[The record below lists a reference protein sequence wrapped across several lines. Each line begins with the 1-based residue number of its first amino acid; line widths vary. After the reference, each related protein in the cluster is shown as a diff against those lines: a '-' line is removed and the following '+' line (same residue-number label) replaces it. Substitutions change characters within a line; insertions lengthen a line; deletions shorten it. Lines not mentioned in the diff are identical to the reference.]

1 MLEKERKL
9 YQEQIGQFIKRLPT
23 LFYDNEVLLEAEYC
37 RFKSG
42 TPRYEERK
50 QGKYKP
56 IKVGD
61 TWGSNWQQAWFHICG
76 EVPKEWKGRIVAA
89 RINVGGEGAIFDTKG
104 SPVFALSYHSLWMT
118 DFRRDRY
125 IIAEKAKGGEK
136 VDLWVDATAAQLFGL
151 KVFEDPSPE
160 DADKYGKYEATVVD
174 LALGTFRRD
183 IWELAMD
190 VNVLDNLMHDLPDRD
205 VRRARIL
212 QSLRDAV
219 DAFQPDEATVA
230 KCRALL
236 KPELQKR
243 SSASALNAVAV
254 GHAHIDTAWLW
265 PLHETRKKCARTFTA
280 QLDLIER
287 YPGYIFGASQAQ
299 HYQFIKED
307 HPALYKRIKKQIAAG
322 TWEVQGGMWLEADC
336 NLISGESM
344 VRQFLHGMNFFR
356 DEFDVTVKNL
366 WLPDVFGYSAAMPQ
380 ILKGFDIDVMVTQK
394 ISWSQFNKFPHH
406 SFVWRGIDG
415 SEIVVHFPPEDS
427 YNSELKPAA
436 MRHAERNFAQKAVID
451 DFLVVFG
458 VGDGGGGPTEEIL
471 ASGIRQKNL
480 EGSPKVRFS
489 AAQPMLDKYV
499 RQKNRLP
506 RWVGELYLEFHRGTL
521 TTHAYNK
528 KMNRLMEL
536 KLRELEFLFGA
547 FAMKKYPQK
556 KLDAMWKVVLL
567 NQFHDI
573 IPGSSINHVYKDSH
587 RQYRELEAQIQELES
602 DLIHRLSGNKKGT
615 ITFVNTLSFPSD
627 RPLEL
632 PASWDGFSVLD
643 TDGKAVQTQ
652 QVDGKLYALASIS
665 PLNSLT
671 LHKGEKGS
679 VEKSSNVFPKKRT
692 LENRLI
698 RYEFDANGQIRR
710 IYDKQAKCDV
720 LARGK
725 SGNVL
730 NLYEDRPNAWDAW
743 DIDIFYENQWREH
756 AKLVSWRWVAA
767 GPLLSAV
774 EMGFTI
780 GQSLIKQRVTLAA
793 NSKRIEFDTWVD
805 WKEKHKML
813 RVGFTV
819 NVEATEASYEIQY
832 GTIKRP
838 THRNTSWDMAKF
850 EVVGHRFADLSDNQY
865 GVAILNDCKYGH
877 KIHDNYMELNLLR
890 SPNMP
895 DPDADQ
901 CEHRFTYALLPH
913 ENVLHESGVL
923 AEAAALN
930 QPPLAIPNCKLKKLD
945 FPVTLDTDRVVL
957 EVLKKA
963 EKEDAV
969 ILRLYEPHNMRCSV
983 NLTLTDPDTRLFETN
998 MLEEG
1003 DREIRVNNGAARLK
1017 FKPFEIKTFKL
1028 IKGK

>member
-1 MLEKERKL
+1 ERKL

-23 LFYDNEVLLEAEYC
+23 LFYDNEILLEAEYC

-42 TPRYEERK
+42 TPRYDERK

-61 TWGSNWQQAWFHICG
+61 TWGKNWQQAWFHIRG
-76 EVPKEWKGRIVAA
+76 EVPKEWKGRLVAA
-89 RINVGGEGAIFDTKG
+89 RINVGGEGAIFDSNGT
-104 SPVFALSYHSLWMT
+104 PVFALSYHSIWMT

-151 KVFEDPSPE
+151 KLFEDPSPE
-160 DADKYGKYEATVVD
+160 DADKYGKYEATVID

-190 VNVLDNLMHDLPDRD
+190 VNVLDNLMHDLPDGD

-212 QSLRDAV
+212 QSLRNAV
-219 DAFQPDEATVA
+219 DAFQPDEESVA

-287 YPGYIFGASQAQ
+287 FPGYIFGASQAQ

-307 HPALYKRIKKQIAAG
+307 HPALYKQIKKQIAAG

-380 ILKGFDIDVMVTQK
+380 ILQGFDIDVMVTQK

-427 YNSELKPAA
+427 YNSELKPSM
-436 MRHAERNFAQKAVID
+436 MRHAERNFAQKAVVD

-471 ASGIRQKNL
+471 ANGIRQRNL

-528 KMNRLMEL
+528 KMNRFMEL
-536 KLRELEFLFGA
+536 KMRELEFLYGA
-547 FAMKKYPQK
+547 FAMSKYPQK

-573 IPGSSINHVYKDSH
+573 IPGSSISHVYKDSH
-587 RQYRELEAQIQELES
+587 RQYRELEAQVQELES
-602 DLIHRLSGNKKGT
+602 DFIKRLSGNKKGSV
-615 ITFVNTLSFPSD
+615 TFVNTLSFTAK
-627 RPLEL
+627 RPLEI
-632 PASWDGFSVLD
+632 PTGWDGFNVLD
-643 TDGKAVQTQ
+643 SDGKNVEVQK
-652 QVDGKLYALASIS
+652 VDGKLYTLQTIA
-665 PLNSLT
+665 PLSSLT
-671 LHKGEKGS
+671 LHKGEKETG
-679 VEKSSNVFPKKRT
+679 EKQVKALPEKRT

-698 RYEFDANGQIRR
+698 RYEFDEHGQIRR

-756 AKLVSWRWVAA
+756 AALSSWRWISA
-767 GPLLSAV
+767 GPLLSVA
-774 EMGFTI
+774 EMEFTI
-780 GQSLIKQRVTLAA
+780 GQSLIKQRLTLSA
-793 NSKRIEFDTWVD
+793 NSKRLEFDTWVD

-813 RVGFTV
+813 RVGFTA

-877 KIHDNYMELNLLR
+877 KIHDNYIELNLLR

-913 ENVLHESGVL
+913 ENVLHESSVL
-923 AEAAALN
+923 AEAAVLN
-930 QPPLAIPNCKLKKLD
+930 QPPLAIPNGKEKKLS
-945 FPVTLDTDRVVL
+945 FPVSLDSERVVL

-963 EKEDAV
+963 EKEDAI

-983 NLTLTDPDTRLFETN
+983 NLTLVDPEARLFETN

-1003 DREIRVNNGAARLK
+1003 DKEMRVNNGVAKLK
-1017 FKPFEIKTFKL
+1017 FKPFEIKTFK
-1028 IKGK
+1028 ITRS